1 MTQQSTQQARPTPT
15 EPRPAS
21 PDETAGRHRT
31 ELAVGGMSC
40 AACAVRIEKRLR
52 RSGDDVEAVVN
63 FATGRAV
70 VSSPT
75 PLDEHGLVQ
84 QVQSLGFEARTGD
97 DTEQWQEELTE
108 KTLTS
113 YRRRLIWSALLTF
126 PLMDATILLALVPQA
141 QFPGWEWVCVAL
153 ALPVILWGAWPFHRA
168 TLRNLL
174 NRSAS
179 MDTLVSLGV
188 VASFGWALVYLLFDI
203 TEPHP
208 TYWLGFGE
216 TSAGTS
222 AIYIDVAAGLTTLQL
237 AGRYFEM
244 RARRKAG
251 DVLHALTDLAPR
263 SAQVLRDR
271 EVTVPIDQITVGEVV
286 VVRPGET
293 VPVDGEILRGTAGVD
308 ESTMTGE
315 AIPRS
320 KTAGDDVTAGSIS
333 VDGRLDVTVALTG
346 DDTRLMRMARMAET
360 AQARK
365 AKVQHLV
372 DRITQVFVPGV
383 LVLAVAVGL
392 SWRFALDAGSSEA
405 FSVAMTVLII
415 ACPCALGLATPTALM
430 VGIGRGASSGILIK
444 NYDSLESSGVID
456 TVVLDKTGTLTSGDL
471 AVERVAAVD
480 GVDVDELL
488 ELLGAVEQGS
498 AHPIASAVARHCT
511 AEGITPPEAEDF
523 TVIPGQGVN
532 AMVDGRDV
540 LAGSTHLM
548 VSRGIGLQTL
558 EGPATANSPDPVD
571 QGVPGG
577 ETTILVAVDG
587 EPLGHVV
594 FSGRLEPDAAAAV
607 AELHEM
613 GLSTVLMTGDGQQ
626 VADEVAAR
634 LGIPETRASVSPAE
648 KARHVEE
655 LQAKGRR
662 VAMVGDGIN
671 DSVALGTADLG
682 VAVAS
687 GTDIAIRSAD
697 IVLARRHL
705 RGIPR
710 AIRLARATLRTVR
723 GNLLWAGLYNAAAL
737 PIAAAGLLNPL
748 IAAATMA
755 LSSIFVVSNSLRLN
769 RVD

>member
-1 MTQQSTQQARPTPT
+1 MMTQSTHDAQPAQRPPS
-15 EPRPAS
+15 PRGA
-21 PDETAGRHRT
+21 AGLHRT

-70 VSSPT
+70 VSSPA
-75 PLDEHGLVQ
+75 PLDEEDLVQ
-84 QVQSLGFEARTGD
+84 RVRSLGFEAHAGD
-97 DTEQWQEELTE
+97 DAGIWQEELTE

-113 YRRRLIWSALLTF
+113 YRRRLIWCALLTF

-141 QFPGWEWVCVAL
+141 QFPGWEWACIAL

-188 VASFGWALVYLLFDI
+188 VASFGWALIYLLFDVA
-203 TEPHP
+203 EPHP
-208 TYWLGFGE
+208 AYWLGFGE
-216 TSAGTS
+216 TSVGTS
-222 AIYIDVAAGLTTLQL
+222 AIYVDVAAGLTTLQL

-251 DVLHALTDLAPR
+251 DVLHALTNLAPR
-263 SAQVLRDR
+263 SARVVRDQ
-271 EVTVPIDQITVGEVV
+271 EVTVRVEEIAVGEVV

-293 VPVDGEILRGTAGVD
+293 VPVDGEILHGAAGVD

-315 AIPRS
+315 AFPRP
-320 KTAGDDVTAGSIS
+320 KEVGDDVTAGSVT
-333 VDGRLDVTVALTG
+333 VDGRLDVTTTHVG
-346 DDTRLMRMARMAET
+346 DDTRLMRMASMAET

-372 DRITQVFVPGV
+372 DRITQYFVPGV
-383 LVLAVAVGL
+383 LLLALTVGL
-392 SWRFALDAGSSEA
+392 IWKFALDVGASEA

-444 NYDSLESSGVID
+444 NYDALESSGVID
-456 TVVLDKTGTLTSGDL
+456 TVVLDKTGTLTSRDL
-471 AVERVAAVD
+471 TVETVVPVD
-480 GVDVDELL
+480 GVEARELL
-488 ELLGAVEQGS
+488 TLLGAVEQGS
-498 AHPIASAVARHCT
+498 SHPIAAAVARHC
-511 AEGITPPEAEDF
+511 AALDLTPREAEAF
-523 TVIPGQGVN
+523 TVIPGQGVG
-532 AMVDGRDV
+532 AMVEGREV
-540 LAGSTHLM
+540 LAGNARLM
-548 VSRGIGLQTL
+548 ASRGIVLQDT
-558 EGPATANSPDPVD
+558 EGPTDSTAGTAAPGNSAGATS
-571 QGVPGG
+571 
-577 ETTILVAVDG
+577 IHVAVDG
-587 EPLGHVV
+587 ETLGRAD

-607 AELHEM
+607 AELHRM
-613 GLSTVLMTGDGQQ
+613 GLSTVLMTGDGPEAAHE
-626 VADEVAAR
+626 VADR
-634 LGIPETRASVSPAE
+634 LGIPETCCGVSPAE
-648 KARHVEE
+648 KAKHIEE

-682 VAVAS
+682 IAVAS

-697 IVLARRHL
+697 IVLARRRL

-755 LSSIFVVSNSLRLN
+755 LSSIFVVSNSMRLN
-769 RVD
+769 KVD